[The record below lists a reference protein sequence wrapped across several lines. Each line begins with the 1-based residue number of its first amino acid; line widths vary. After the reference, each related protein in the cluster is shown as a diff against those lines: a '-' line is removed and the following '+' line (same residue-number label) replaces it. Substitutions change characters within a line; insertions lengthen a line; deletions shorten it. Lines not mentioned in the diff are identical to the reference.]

1 MLELKL
7 EGIPTFVAKKI
18 KPFID
23 EILNKYSGNIHSIHI
38 VGSAVTEDFSE
49 KTSDINSVFV
59 LKEMDLKFI
68 ELLAPLGKR
77 YKKKGIAAPLIMT
90 PEYIKNSL
98 DVFPIEFLDFKFVH
112 ETIYGE
118 DILNDID
125 IKMDDLRYQCERE
138 VKSKLMGL
146 RQGYIS
152 SQGDKKFLVGS
163 FSASI
168 NGYMPLFRAI
178 IFLMGKQMPIKKYDV
193 ISTLSFATGVNTD
206 IFKKVLNI
214 KKGIL
219 KPKTDELDTVFEEYY
234 ETTEKLGQLVDEHKV

>member
-1 MLELKL
+1 MPELNLERLSNV
-7 EGIPTFVAKKI
+7 VAQKI
-18 KPFID
+18 RPFID
-23 EILNKYSGNIHSIHI
+23 EILNRYPENIHSIHV

-59 LKEMDLKFI
+59 LEKMDLKFI
-68 ELLAPLGKR
+68 ELLAPFGKR

-90 PEYIKNSL
+90 PEYINNSL
-98 DVFPIEFLDFKFVH
+98 DVFPIEFLDFKHIH
-112 ETIYGE
+112 ETVYGE

-125 IKMDDLRYQCERE
+125 IKMDDLRHQCERE
-138 VKSKLMGL
+138 VKSKLIGL

-152 SQGDKKFLVGS
+152 SQGDKKLLVER

-168 NGYMPLFRAI
+168 NGYMPLFRGI
-178 IFLMGKQMPIKKYDV
+178 IFLMGREMPIKKYDV

-214 KKGIL
+214 KKGTL
-219 KPKTDELDTVFEEYY
+219 RPKTDELDTVFEEYY
-234 ETTEKLGQLVDEHKV
+234 GATEKIGHLIDEHKV

>member
-1 MLELKL
+1 MPELNLGK
-7 EGIPTFVAKKI
+7 IPTIVSQKI
-18 KPFID
+18 RPFLD
-23 EILNKYSGNIHSIHI
+23 EILNRYHENIHSIHI
-38 VGSAVTEDFSE
+38 VGSAVTEDFKE

-59 LKEMDLKFI
+59 LKKMDLKFI

-90 PEYIKNSL
+90 PEYINNSL
-98 DVFPIEFLDFKFVH
+98 DVFPIEFLDFKNIH
-112 ETIYGE
+112 ETVYGE

-138 VKSKLMGL
+138 VKSKLIGL

-152 SQGDKKFLVGS
+152 SQGDKKLLVER

-178 IFLMGKQMPIKKYDV
+178 IFLMGKQVPIKKYDV
-193 ISTLSFATGVNTD
+193 ISILAFATGVNTD

-214 KKGIL
+214 KKGTL
-219 KPKTDELDTVFEEYY
+219 KPKTDEIDTVFEEYY
-234 ETTEKLGQLVDEHKV
+234 EATEKIGHLIDEHKV

>member
-1 MLELKL
+1 MAELNLEKL
-7 EGIPTFVAKKI
+7 STVVAQKI

-23 EILNKYSGNIHSIHI
+23 EILNKYLENIHSIHI
-38 VGSAVTEDFSE
+38 VGSAVTEDYNE

-59 LKEMDLKFI
+59 LKKMDLKFI

-90 PEYIKNSL
+90 PEYINNSL
-98 DVFPIEFLDFKFVH
+98 DVFPIEFLDFKLIH

-125 IKMDDLRYQCERE
+125 IKMDDLRHQCERD
-138 VKSKLMGL
+138 VKSKLIGL

-152 SQGDKKFLVGS
+152 SQGDKKLLVER

-168 NGYMPLFRAI
+168 NGYMPLFRGI

-193 ISTLSFATGVNTD
+193 ISTLSLSTGVNSD
-206 IFKKVLNI
+206 IFNKVLNI
-214 KKGIL
+214 KHGTL
-219 KPKTDELDTVFEEYY
+219 KPRTDELDTVFEEYY
-234 ETTEKLGQLVDEHKV
+234 EATEKIGHLIDEHKV

>member
-1 MLELKL
+1 MPELNLERLSNV
-7 EGIPTFVAKKI
+7 VAQKI
-18 KPFID
+18 RPFID
-23 EILNKYSGNIHSIHI
+23 EILKKYSENIHSIHI
-38 VGSAVTEDFSE
+38 VGSAVTEDFNE

-59 LKEMDLKFI
+59 LEKMDLKFI

-90 PEYIKNSL
+90 PEYINNSL
-98 DVFPIEFLDFKFVH
+98 DVFPIEFLDFKHIH
-112 ETIYGE
+112 ETLYGK

-125 IKMDDLRYQCERE
+125 IKMDDLRHQCERD
-138 VKSKLMGL
+138 VKSKLIGL

-152 SQGDKKFLVGS
+152 SQGDKKLLIER

-168 NGYMPLFRAI
+168 NGYMSLFRGI

-193 ISTLSFATGVNTD
+193 ISTLSLSTGVNKD
-206 IFKKVLNI
+206 IFKKVIDI
-214 KKGIL
+214 KKGTL

-234 ETTEKLGQLVDEHKV
+234 EVTEKIGHLIDEHKV